1 MYKISTL
8 FLLLLICFSCNKN
21 SQKSACGAQ
30 ACTDL
35 FGSVGV
41 MFKDKDNNPVSVT
54 KYSVVDLR
62 TNDTLK
68 KVLSPTANLI
78 AGYEI
83 VVDDSNLKDL
93 STGGDNLKVSGTNPA
108 TNQVATGII
117 KVSGGACNCHVGW
130 VSGPQT
136 ITFN

>member
-1 MYKISTL
+1 ML
-8 FLLLLICFSCNKN
+8 FRSLLVCFSCNKN
-21 SQKSACGAQ
+21 SPKSACGTQ
-30 ACTDL
+30 VCTDL
-35 FGSVGV
+35 FASVGV
-41 MFKDKDNNPVSVT
+41 MFKDKDNNPVSVI

-68 KVLSPTANLI
+68 NIISTTANLV
-78 AGYEI
+78 AGAYI

-93 STGGDNLKVSGTNPA
+93 SPGGDNLKVSGTNPA
-108 TNQVATGII
+108 TNQVATATI
-117 KVSGGACNCHVGW
+117 KVSGGACNCHVEW